1 MKQLSGTSWRKYQHP
16 CFPICNVSLCH
27 LSCGVGGVPNVIQN
41 TKPLVNCEVILKHII
56 VQGKNSILVPI
67 PQTLFSGTCHILLQG
82 MAICVTASMHPE
94 NITSCK
100 IAQ

>member
-1 MKQLSGTSWRKYQHP
+1 MEYPGGSTSIP
-16 CFPICNVSLCH
+16 VSSSVTCLICH

-41 TKPLVNCEVILKHII
+41 TKPLVDCEVIHVILKHII
-56 VQGKNSILVPI
+56 VQGKNSILVPT

-82 MAICVTASMHPE
+82 MVICVTASMHPE
-94 NITSCK
+94 NITFCK